1 MGLAV
6 CVSARQQFGGVRM
19 PAFEF
24 DAQQRHSDEEEKA
37 FEYSD
42 EEEKAI
48 EYDDEQIANDMLT
61 AERLQQKYDEE
72 LQIANDK
79 QIAECLQQDEYDEEL
94 QIAND
99 KQVAHDIQTA
109 EDVEWIDV
117 FQRRNEQIAHDIQTA
132 EEEQHWTD
140 FLQRL
145 FTPFF

>member
-24 DAQQRHSDEEEKA
+24 DAQQRHGDEEEKA

-99 KQVAHDIQTA
+99 MKIAERLQQEYTDEQIADDNMQTA
-109 EDVEWIDV
+109 EWK
-117 FQRRNEQIAHDIQTA
+117 
-132 EEEQHWTD
+132 WTD
-140 FLQRL
+140 VLHRL
-145 FTPFF
+145 FTP